1 MQQNI
6 FHRLATGSGMMMLG
20 LILLFSGCGTSTSS
34 GTATDDPVTPSDPTA
49 KNSVA
54 LGPISGATITVWDV
68 AGQNL
73 YQTKTTTFNAATELM
88 DDNHTL
94 VPYAEQTVGKFAVTS
109 LGGLAS
115 TRLVLVKSEGGVDI
129 DPDDDGQYV
138 KVEIKPVQGS
148 LYAYVTVADL
158 LNNNVRVNA
167 FTTIAAEWIRQ
178 EKLTDETEIKSVLA
192 KLSERLFKVS
202 GTALSA
208 FNPAKLSTGGVMED
222 LTLLSDAQSYAD
234 AAASATIQELYTGTV
249 HLFHDTDNDALF
261 DDFELLVGTN
271 PAAANSDGDA
281 LGDYGEFFAGTDPT
295 VSDTVD
301 HIDALY
307 DYQWHLENT
316 GQDAGSIYG
325 GSGIPGN
332 DINVVPVWES
342 YAGRRSIF
350 VGVVDTGVQAV
361 HPDLAAN
368 LDLSKSYRYSD
379 GASDPSPDADQLTS
393 DPYGSSHGTACA
405 GLIAASG
412 WNDIGVR
419 GVAPFVKVAG
429 YNVFSLPTDAN
440 FADALNKAI
449 DISSNSWGYGSEFLV
464 PDPTLVASVQTATET
479 GRDGKGTVIVFAA
492 GNDRNYNG
500 YKDENNNTLHIG
512 NANNSEILNNPYVLT
527 ITAINADG
535 QYSSYANYGANI
547 LVSAP
552 GGEYGVNEPAIVTT
566 DYTGLTYGLDSTGFA
581 NSYRGGYRFD
591 VPGNENGDYTNY
603 MNGTSAATPIVS
615 GIAAL
620 MLTANPALTYRD
632 VGYILATTAKK
643 IDPSDGDWTTNGAGY
658 PINHNYGFGLV
669 DADKAVAEAENFT
682 SLGAETVLPKQTASP
697 NQSISEGTTGVTS
710 SITVT
715 PPQPVKV
722 EHVDVWVT
730 ISHARPGD
738 LDIVLVSPQGTQSHL
753 AYGGQYYLE
762 GSYSDWRFSTVRCL
776 DENASGTWTLNVKD
790 LRSGTTGTLN
800 SWSLQIRGH

>member
-1 MQQNI
+1 VRQKV
-6 FHRLATGSGMMMLG
+6 FHRVTFGGGMALLGVALLFGGCGSGG
-20 LILLFSGCGTSTSS
+20 GSSTP
-34 GTATDDPVTPSDPTA
+34 DDPVVPTDPAPTVA
-49 KNSVA
+49 NSIA
-54 LGPISGATITVWDV
+54 LGPVSGATVTVWDL
-68 AGQNL
+68 AG
-73 YQTKTTTFNAATELM
+73 TKRFETLTTAFSPATDLS
-88 DDNHTL
+88 DDNVTL
-94 VPYAEQTVGKFAVTS
+94 LPYAEQTVGKFTVS
-109 LGGLAS
+109 LSGLAS
-115 TRLVLVKSEGGVDI
+115 DRLLLVKSEGGVDI
-129 DPDDDGQYV
+129 DPDDDGHFV
-138 KVEIKPVQGS
+138 AAEVKPVQGS

-178 EKLTDETEIKSVLA
+178 EGLTDETEIKSVLA
-192 KLSERLFKVS
+192 RLSGFLFAAS
-202 GTALSA
+202 STPLSA
-208 FNPAKLSTGGVMED
+208 FNPAKLTGSTMDD
-222 LTLLSDAQSYAD
+222 LILLSDAQSYAD
-234 AAASATIQELYTGTV
+234 VMASTTIQELFTGTT
-249 HLFHDTDNDALF
+249 HLLQDTDNDAFF
-261 DDFELLVGTN
+261 DDFELLVGTD
-271 PAAANSDGDA
+271 PASKNSDGDA

-295 VSDTVD
+295 VSDTTAHEDV
-301 HIDALY
+301 LY
-307 DYQWHLENT
+307 PYQWHLENT

-342 YAGRRSIF
+342 YAGRRNIY
-350 VGVVDTGVQAV
+350 VGIVDTGVQAI
-361 HPDLAAN
+361 HPDLVAN
-368 LDLSKSYRYSD
+368 LDLSRSYRYSD
-379 GASDPSPDADQLTS
+379 GASDPTPDADQLAS
-393 DPYGSSHGTACA
+393 DPYGSGHGTACA

-419 GVAPFVKVAG
+419 GVAPLVKLAG

-440 FADALNKAI
+440 FADALNREI
-449 DISSNSWGYGSEFLV
+449 DISSNSWGYGSEYLV
-464 PDPTLVASVQTATET
+464 PDPTLIASVQTATET

-527 ITAINADG
+527 VTAINADG

-552 GGEYGVNEPAIVTT
+552 GGEYGINEPAIVTT

-615 GIAAL
+615 GIVAL

-658 PINHNYGFGLV
+658 PVNHNYGFGLV
-669 DADKAVAEAENFT
+669 DADAAVAAAESFT
-682 SLGAETVLPKQTASP
+682 SLGAETVLAKRTNNAAQAIPDNNTL
-697 NQSISEGTTGVTS
+697 GVTS
-710 SITVT
+710 TLNETQSLS
-715 PPQPVKV
+715 V

-738 LDIVLVSPQGTQSHL
+738 LDIVLVSPQGTESHL

-762 GSYSDWRFSTVRCL
+762 GSYSNWRFSTVRSL
-776 DENASGTWTLNVKD
+776 DENAQGMWTLKVKD
-790 LRSGTTGTLN
+790 LRADATGTLN
-800 SWSLQIRGH
+800 SWSLQIHGH